1 MFSWGSG
8 KAAANLE
15 KHGISFEEAA
25 TIFSDAEGLDW
36 EDLEHS
42 TRKTRYKR
50 LGRSIGRRILIVV
63 YTVRRLKDGKE
74 TIRIISA
81 RRASRKERQAYSG
94 QSD

>member
-1 MFSWGSG
+1 MFSWDAA
-8 KAAANLE
+8 KAITNFE

-25 TIFSDAEGLDW
+25 TVFSDPEGLDW

-42 TRKTRYKR
+42 TRESRYKR
-50 LGRSIGRRILIVV
+50 LGRSIARRILIVV
-63 YTVRRLKDGKE
+63 YTTRRLKDGKE

-81 RRASRKERQAYSG
+81 RHASRKERQAYSG

>member
-1 MFSWGSG
+1 MFSWDSV
-8 KAAANLE
+8 KAAANLK

-25 TIFSDAEGLDW
+25 TVFSDAEALDW
-36 EDLEHS
+36 EDVEHS
-42 TRKTRYKR
+42 AREPRYKR
-50 LGRSIGRRILIVV
+50 LGQSIGQRILIVV

-81 RRASRKERQAYSG
+81 RQASQKERKAYSG

>member
-1 MFSWGSG
+1 MFSWDAA
-8 KAAANLE
+8 KAITNFE

-25 TIFSDAEGLDW
+25 TVFSDPEGLDW

-42 TRKTRYKR
+42 TRESRYKR
-50 LGRSIGRRILIVV
+50 LGRSIARRILIVV
-63 YTVRRLKDGKE
+63 YTTRRLKDGKE

-81 RRASRKERQAYSG
+81 RHASRKERKAYSG

>member
-1 MFSWGSG
+1 MFSWDTV

-15 KHGISFEEAA
+15 KHQISFEEAA
-25 TIFSDAEGLDW
+25 TVFSDADGLDW

-42 TRKTRYKR
+42 TRETRYKR
-50 LGRSIGRRILIVV
+50 LGRSISRRILIVV

-81 RRASRKERQAYSG
+81 RYASRKERKAYSG